1 MDAGESMGKPLKKGE
16 SNMRTKLRSRLS
28 LLFVALAV
36 MLAFPAMALADQIA
50 NSLDNSVDTAAEQMS
65 LNEGGSAGTTKIYV
79 NPANGDGKAG
89 CNLTQGGSSISVS
102 AASSNTNVAT
112 VSPSSFTLSNCGEEN
127 GQTITVTPVKAGSA
141 TISVSGPSS
150 ITVGSGKNAET
161 RTFSY
166 GQGTFNVNVAEPA
179 NTAPTVKVT
188 GVLDKSQHEYGS
200 VPKAQCSVE
209 DKEDGNKTVDPT
221 LGSIS
226 GDLSSYGLGNQT
238 ASCYYKDKGGL
249 EASAAATY
257 EIVDTTAPVIT
268 DTGPESEQT
277 ANANGW
283 HNAEVTNKFTAKD
296 NVALADPNQAS
307 FSKTTN
313 GEEGPEVK
321 VNSGPVKDIVGNE
334 ASLDSAAFKIDKSAP
349 VISGNDINDTT
360 WRNTELSQ
368 AFTAEDAGSGL
379 ANSEDASFELT
390 ASKESAS
397 ASEPTKD
404 SKTVKDVAGNSATRS
419 LSAFIDKTA
428 PSVGL
433 DSAQDSCDKP
443 GYSDWCRGIQI
454 AGFKASDS
462 LSGLGTGQS
471 ASFTQKSTEEG
482 SAVKINSGSVYDNAG
497 NYASLDSGPFK
508 IDASAPVISGEDVVD
523 TTWRN
528 TDLSQSFTASDAV
541 SGLYDKDADASFE
554 LTASKESASANEP
567 TKDSRTV
574 EDVAGNSATRS
585 LSAFIDKTAPKVE
598 DNGVKAG
605 TVGSNGWYTSAVTN
619 EFKASDALSGLNN
632 LPNNPFTKSSDTQ
645 EGSAV
650 KISSGPVYDAA
661 GNKNEG
667 IDSAAFKIDRT
678 KPLLGIT
685 DNNVASYN
693 VCEKAKLSK
702 PSSSPSDAVSGL
714 DNANTSEEWKTPSTA
729 SGVGSYTYSA
739 KATDLAGHSESY
751 GLKTYKVEYGS
762 SYGGIL
768 QPINSDGKSSF
779 KLGSTIPVKF
789 KLMCGTTPINNAVA
803 GLHVKKFD
811 STAGTVN
818 ESLTNVTASTGNQF
832 RYSSADQ
839 QYIFNLSTKNPY
851 TNPGENTAV
860 SFSAGTW
867 QLTIK
872 LDDGTTRS
880 ITVDLR

>member
-1 MDAGESMGKPLKKGE
+1 MCRTPPPDSLSVVKASLNPTKEEQKKAMDAGESMGKPLKKGE

-428 PSVGL
+428 P
-433 DSAQDSCDKP
+433 
-443 GYSDWCRGIQI
+443 
-454 AGFKASDS
+454 
-462 LSGLGTGQS
+462 
-471 ASFTQKSTEEG
+471 
-482 SAVKINSGSVYDNAG
+482 
-497 NYASLDSGPFK
+497 
-508 IDASAPVISGEDVVD
+508 
-523 TTWRN
+523 
-528 TDLSQSFTASDAV
+528 
-541 SGLYDKDADASFE
+541 
-554 LTASKESASANEP
+554 
-567 TKDSRTV
+567 
-574 EDVAGNSATRS
+574 
-585 LSAFIDKTAPKVE
+585 KVE